1 MFLNLLEN
9 EEKKAF
15 AVLAERMIQ
24 TDGIVVGSEAVAIA
38 ALKGEMGIASADA
51 GDLSVEE
58 LAGVFAS
65 RRSKVVALLEL
76 IGLGYSDTS
85 FHVTERSLVWT
96 AAAGMGVTADELA
109 HLEGWVQKYVELVRQ
124 GMVFMRE

>member
-1 MFLNLLEN
+1 MFLNLLEK
-9 EEKKAF
+9 EEKMAF

-38 ALKGEMGIASADA
+38 ALKGEMGIESADA
-51 GDLSVEE
+51 GGRAVEE
-58 LAGVFAS
+58 LAAVFAS
-65 RRSKVVALLEL
+65 RRSKVAALLEL

-85 FHVTERSLVWT
+85 FHVTERSLVWK
-96 AAAGMGVTADELA
+96 AAAEMGISADELA